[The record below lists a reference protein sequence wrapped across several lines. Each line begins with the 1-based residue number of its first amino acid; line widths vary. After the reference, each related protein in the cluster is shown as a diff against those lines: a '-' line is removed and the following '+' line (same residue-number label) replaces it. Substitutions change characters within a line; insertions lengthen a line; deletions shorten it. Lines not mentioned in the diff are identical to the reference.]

1 MKKLIVKKCTAKDIA
16 EYTAAVTNV
25 KTSSKLR
32 VEGNVQIKYLPNE
45 IKEMSVFKRFKKFE
59 KFIQRQNLSLLT
71 IDNV

>member
-1 MKKLIVKKCTAKDIA
+1 MA

-32 VEGNVQIKYLPNE
+32 VEGNIQIKYLPNE
-45 IKEMSVFKRFKKFE
+45 IKEMSVFKRFKKFK